1 MSGGARPLVGPS
13 RTGRATVSGEVAV
26 VVGASGALG
35 GAIAARLLAEG
46 LTVIGVARGA
56 TGQRPDA
63 GDAAGGDAAGDAAG
77 GAAGGAARGDAA
89 SGAGGGAAGG
99 GAGGDATSGAA
110 GGGAAGSGAGA
121 AGSSAAMEWCA
132 ADIGSDD
139 AVAAVAAAVGDRP
152 VRMVVQ
158 AAGLP
163 AAGPLATI
171 EPDALGRAVAL
182 KCGGLL
188 RLVRAVDGHLQ
199 PGARIVALGG
209 HYGIEPAPYACAAG
223 VTNAALANLVRQL
236 ATAYGPRGVT
246 AHLVAPGPADT
257 PRLRALSRQAAE
269 TRGVPVDTVLA
280 ERAAESPLGRL
291 VTPAEVAWA
300 VATLLAPEAAALD
313 GSALSLDV
321 GARRGIF

>member
-1 MSGGARPLVGPS
+1 MSGGEL
-13 RTGRATVSGEVAV
+13 AV

-63 GDAAGGDAAGDAAG
+63 GDAAGGDAASDAAGGAGGDAAG
-77 GAAGGAARGDAA
+77 GGAGGDAA
-89 SGAGGGAAGG
+89 SG

-110 GGGAAGSGAGA
+110 GGDAAGGAARGGAARGGAAGSGAGA
-121 AGSSAAMEWCA
+121 AGSSGAMEWCA

>member
-1 MSGGARPLVGPS
+1 M
-13 RTGRATVSGEVAV
+13 SGEVAV

-77 GAAGGAARGDAA
+77 GAAGGAARGDAT

-99 GAGGDATSGAA
+99 GAGADATSGAA

-199 PGARIVALGG
+199 PGARLVALGG

-300 VATLLAPEAAALD
+300 VATLLAPEAAARD

>member
-1 MSGGARPLVGPS
+1 MSGD
-13 RTGRATVSGEVAV
+13 EVAV

-46 LTVIGVARGA
+46 LTVVGVARG
-56 TGQRPDA
+56 GGRPGAADGLA
-63 GDAAGGDAAGDAAG
+63 AAGGSG
-77 GAAGGAARGDAA
+77 GGSSGSGGSGSGSGGG
-89 SGAGGGAAGG
+89 SGAGGGPGG
-99 GAGGDATSGAA
+99 GSGGRVE
-110 GGGAAGSGAGA
+110 
-121 AGSSAAMEWCA
+121 AMEWCA

-139 AVAAVAAAVGDRP
+139 AVAAIAAAVGGRP

-199 PGARIVALGG
+199 PGARLVALGG

>member
-1 MSGGARPLVGPS
+1 
-13 RTGRATVSGEVAV
+13 VSGEVAV

-63 GDAAGGDAAGDAAG
+63 GDAAGGDATS
-77 GAAGGAARGDAA
+77 GA
-89 SGAGGGAAGG
+89 AGGGAAGG
-99 GAGGDATSGAA
+99 GAGT
-110 GGGAAGSGAGA
+110 

-199 PGARIVALGG
+199 PGARLVALGG

-300 VATLLAPEAAALD
+300 VATLLAPEAGALD

>member
-1 MSGGARPLVGPS
+1 MGARVS
-13 RTGRATVSGEVAV
+13 VRRAAVNGGGVAV

-35 GAIAARLLAEG
+35 GAIATRLLAEG
-46 LTVIGVARGA
+46 LTVVGVARSGA
-56 TGQRPDA
+56 GQRPS
-63 GDAAGGDAAGDAAG
+63 AGDAAG
-77 GAAGGAARGDAA
+77 GAAGGAAAGGAAGTGARGD
-89 SGAGGGAAGG
+89 AAGG
-99 GAGGDATSGAA
+99 GAGS
-110 GGGAAGSGAGA
+110 
-121 AGSSAAMEWCA
+121 AGSSTAMEWCA

-139 AVAAVAAAVGDRP
+139 AVAAIAEAVGGRP

-188 RLVRAVDGHLQ
+188 RLVRAVDGHLP
-199 PGARIVALGG
+199 PGARVVALGG

>member
-1 MSGGARPLVGPS
+1 
-13 RTGRATVSGEVAV
+13 VSGEVAV

-89 SGAGGGAAGG
+89 SGAARGDAASGAAGGAAGG
-99 GAGGDATSGAA
+99 GARGAPGGAGGNAASGAA

-199 PGARIVALGG
+199 PGARVVALGG

>member
-1 MSGGARPLVGPS
+1 VSG
-13 RTGRATVSGEVAV
+13 GEVAV

-46 LTVIGVARGA
+46 LVVVGVARGA
-56 TGQRPDA
+56 AGQRPDA
-63 GDAAGGDAAGDAAG
+63 GEA
-77 GAAGGAARGDAA
+77 
-89 SGAGGGAAGG
+89 
-99 GAGGDATSGAA
+99 AGGDATSGAA
-110 GGGAAGSGAGA
+110 RGGAARGGAAGGDAASDAAGGAGGGAEGDAASGAARGGTAGSGAAGGGAGA
-121 AGSSAAMEWCA
+121 AGSSAAVEWCA
-132 ADIGSDD
+132 ADIGSDE
-139 AVAAVAAAVGDRP
+139 AVAAIAAAVGDRP

-199 PGARIVALGG
+199 PGARLVALGG

>member
-1 MSGGARPLVGPS
+1 MSGG
-13 RTGRATVSGEVAV
+13 VAV

-35 GAIAARLLAEG
+35 GAIAERLLAEG
-46 LTVIGVARGA
+46 LSVVGVARGA
-56 TGQRPDA
+56 PAGTPGGGTG
-63 GDAAGGDAAGDAAG
+63 G
-77 GAAGGAARGDAA
+77 GAAGGAAAGDASDA
-89 SGAGGGAAGG
+89 RGAGGGAA
-99 GAGGDATSGAA
+99 
-110 GGGAAGSGAGA
+110 
-121 AGSSAAMEWCA
+121 MEWCT

-139 AVAAVAAAVGDRP
+139 AVAAIAATVGERP

-171 EPDALGRAVAL
+171 EPDALGRAVAV

-188 RLVRAVDGHLQ
+188 RLVRAVDANLR

-257 PRLRALSRQAAE
+257 PRLRALSRQTAE
-269 TRGVPVDTVLA
+269 SRGVPVDTVLA

-300 VATLLAPEAAALD
+300 VATLLAPEAGALD

>member
-1 MSGGARPLVGPS
+1 
-13 RTGRATVSGEVAV
+13 VSELAV

-35 GAIAARLLAEG
+35 GAVAQRLLAEG
-46 LTVIGVARGA
+46 LAVLGVARGGGPPGA
-56 TGQRPDA
+56 TDGP
-63 GDAAGGDAAGDAAG
+63 AAPGGSRVG
-77 GAAGGAARGDAA
+77 
-89 SGAGGGAAGG
+89 
-99 GAGGDATSGAA
+99 
-110 GGGAAGSGAGA
+110 GSGGRVEAV
-121 AGSSAAMEWCA
+121 EWCA

-139 AVAAVAAAVGDRP
+139 AVAAIAKAVGGRP

-188 RLVRAVDGHLQ
+188 RLVRAVDGHLL
-199 PGARIVALGG
+199 PGARVVALGG